1 MLFSDKTRNVL
12 FKVFAFFG
20 TLAAIYHF
28 AGIFYKVDESPA
40 WRHVLFV
47 VINLFVVYGVLK
59 RPKYFVYIVA
69 ILVIQQYYSHG
80 TYLVNLWIEK
90 KQIHWISVFV
100 LVLLPIVLLCLIED
114 YRLIKCGDSTPKKP
128 GTF

>member
-20 TLAAIYHF
+20 ALAAIYHF
-28 AGIFYKVDESPA
+28 AGLFYKFDESPA

-80 TYLVNLWIEK
+80 TYLVNMWIEK

-100 LVLLPIVLLCLIED
+100 LVLLPIVLFCLIED
-114 YRLIKCGDSTPKKP
+114 YRLIKRGP
-128 GTF
+128 GEE